1 MTLQQKEQ
9 GKKIQ
14 LINNNTTD
22 FRQSY
27 VKQRARG
34 AYIAFICQPEATFN
48 LSVTAQHQEPAESD
62 VTALNKRLNWQMKNI
77 NQGLT
82 YVKLDLL
89 SAKLYVFVDGSFA
102 NNKDLSSQ
110 IGFEVILANETIKE
124 DEFTIYGNLIH

>member
-34 AYIAFICQPEATFN
+34 AYIASICQSEATFD
-48 LSVTAQHQEPAESD
+48 LSVAAQHQEPAESN
-62 VTALNKRLNWQMKNI
+62 VTVLNKRLDWQIKNI

-102 NNKDLSSQ
+102 NNKDLSS
-110 IGFEVILANETIKE
+110 
-124 DEFTIYGNLIH
+124 